1 MLEACTGVPRIKIMN
16 QFEPIHSAHA
26 IEQMAISVQFTRL
39 ADDLAFKNIL
49 DKSDSFKE
57 TLPGV
62 TPGFGLMPFGGGVAF
77 GGGVQILGNIAGG
90 MQQFP
95 QGITYSRSRPDG
107 TVDTDLVL
115 SRQSVTFRTT
125 GYTSWREVWTS
136 ASKYFESL
144 FPLYTGGA
152 PIASVGLSYLDKF
165 YWVGDIAAVEV
176 SNLIRKASPYMAP
189 HVLASRELWH
199 SYTGVFI
206 RADSE
211 TKRLLNVNVDCIEDS
226 PRGELRRVV
235 SIGTSLTDMFN
246 QPYYAPKD
254 MTDAE
259 AITVFKEHLAIL
271 HSQSKQVLGQI
282 ITDAMCQR
290 IALNPL

>member
-1 MLEACTGVPRIKIMN
+1 MN

-26 IEQMAISVQFTRL
+26 IEQMAISVQFTRPV
-39 ADDLAFKNIL
+39 DDTAFKNIF
-49 DKSDSFKE
+49 DKSESFKE

-62 TPGFGLMPFGGGVAF
+62 TPGFGLIPFGGGVPF
-77 GGGVQILGNIAGG
+77 GVPFGAGVQFIGNMPGVH
-90 MQQFP
+90 QFP
-95 QGITYSRSRPDG
+95 QGITYSKTRPDG
-107 TVDTDLVL
+107 TLETDLVL

-125 GYTSWREVWTS
+125 GYTTWREVWAS

-144 FPLYTGGA
+144 FPLYIGGF
-152 PIASVGLSYLDKF
+152 PIASVGLNYLDKF

-176 SNLIRKASPYMAP
+176 SNLIRRGSPYVAS
-189 HVLASRELWH
+189 HVLTTRDLWH

-211 TKRLLNVNVDCIEDS
+211 TKRLLNVNIDCVEDS
-226 PRGELRRVV
+226 SPKGDLRRVV

-246 QPYYAPKD
+246 QPNYDAKT
-254 MTDAE
+254 MTDGDG
-259 AITVFKEHLAIL
+259 ITVFREHLAIL
-271 HSQSKQVLGQI
+271 HSQSKQAFVQI

-290 IALNPL
+290 IALSPL